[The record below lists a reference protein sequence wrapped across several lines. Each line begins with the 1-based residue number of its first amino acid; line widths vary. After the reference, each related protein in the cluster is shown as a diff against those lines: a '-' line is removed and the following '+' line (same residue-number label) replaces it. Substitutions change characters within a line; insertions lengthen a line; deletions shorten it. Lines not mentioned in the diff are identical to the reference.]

1 MTNGEIIQILQ
12 EIHDDCKEK
21 QNCFGCQ
28 YGYTNNAQI
37 YCAISSPDSWELEKI
52 CGKESE

>member
-1 MTNGEIIQILQ
+1 MTNEEIIQILQ

-28 YGYTNNAQI
+28 YGYKNNGKI
-37 YCAISSPDSWELEKI
+37 YCAIDYPDSWELEKI
-52 CGKESE
+52 SGKESE